1 MHPWTA
7 AAAAAGGL
15 IINRNNTGTPNNTR
29 SPMESLASDFDEA
42 WDRSLNNTGGRGSSK
57 GGSNRPPKRIRA
69 CLADCDGVAGVDPV
83 FSATVAHL
91 AGSAAVYSSANPAD
105 VRARVNLVSAV
116 RNQGDCATCISHVIA
131 SAAESAAAAAQ
142 RINARLLN
150 ISHSYLYFCAPVFV
164 AGSRLTCGTGW
175 RFDLALTGVSTA
187 PFLLSMNSSCITRDL
202 SIITQPSVMTGLCQ
216 GARAKCSDTS
226 FTCQHITLSD
236 GLAQIQR
243 HIRKYGSVM
252 TSLRVTQRFKNFFE
266 VNKTGVFNETAA
278 GPLDSAEPAFN
289 HAVLLIG
296 ELGAVRVQSADAAAA
311 AAAEC
316 INRTPEAAAAA
327 SGHSSQHKNGSVK
340 KCYKVLQQPELM
352 HAPQADTG
360 TSVAQCG

>member
-7 AAAAAGGL
+7 AAAAAAAGGL
-15 IINRNNTGTPNNTR
+15 IPVRNNPG
-29 SPMESLASDFDEA
+29 SPMEDLANDFDEA
-42 WDRSLNNTGGRGSSK
+42 WDRSLNNTGGRIRGKPSNPK
-57 GGSNRPPKRIRA
+57 GRNRGA
-69 CLADCDGVAGVDPV
+69 CLADCDGVAGVDEV

-91 AGSAAVYSSANPAD
+91 AGSPAVYSSANPAD

-116 RNQGDCATCISHVIA
+116 RNQGKCATCISHVIA

-150 ISHSYLYFCAPVFV
+150 ISHSYLYYCAPVFV

-175 RFDLALTGVSTA
+175 RFDSALTGVSNA

-202 SIITQPSVMTGLCQ
+202 STITQPSVMTGVCQ
-216 GARAKCSDTS
+216 GARANCSDTS
-226 FTCQHITLSD
+226 FTCKHITLSD

-243 HIRKYGSVM
+243 HIRKYGTVM
-252 TSLRVTQRFKNFFE
+252 TSLRVTQRFKKFFE

-278 GPLDSAEPAFN
+278 GPLDSAEQAFN

-296 ELGAVRVQSADAAAA
+296 ELGGVSC
-311 AAAEC
+311 EC
-316 INRTPEAAAAA
+316 AISRC
-327 SGHSSQHKNGSVK
+327 SSSSSSSRMYQ
-340 KCYKVLQQPELM
+340 
-352 HAPQADTG
+352 
-360 TSVAQCG
+360 